1 MQISKLGI
9 FFRGIFMGIAEI
21 VPGISGGTVA
31 FITGIYAKLVSSI
44 ASFGVGSIRLLPS
57 PKEFYEY
64 HNLGFLLTL
73 FSGMVIGVLVF
84 SNVMNFLLK
93 GRSEEHTSELQSQD

>member
-31 FITGIYAKLVSSI
+31 FITGIYAS
-44 ASFGVGSIRLLPS
+44 
-57 PKEFYEY
+57 
-64 HNLGFLLTL
+64 L
-73 FSGMVIGVLVF
+73 FPL
-84 SNVMNFLLK
+84 
-93 GRSEEHTSELQSQD
+93 